1 MNDEIYGM
9 NIYLKKNI
17 INISLTI
24 DKTINGSMTLN
35 EARDMI
41 LFYFN
46 FFRKY
51 KNKRIKINY
60 KIQ

>member
-51 KNKRIKINY
+51 KNERIKINY
-60 KIQ
+60 KI

>member
-60 KIQ
+60 KI